1 MGLAPDGGC
10 RASMWGGGPRGVRVC
25 IGPDTGSGASRP
37 GLLGRGRRVL
47 GMDASLGMLELAAA
61 AVGDT
66 GWAPRLAC
74 ADAFR
79 LPLRDRAL
87 DAVTIAFGVRNLRP
101 RAQALVELA
110 RVLVPGGVLS
120 VLEAGAPRAGGVAPL

>member
-1 MGLAPDGGC
+1 MSRVSAMRPSHEVSGEGRRGI
-10 RASMWGGGPRGVRVC
+10 GGGVPPGVRVC
-25 IGPDTGSGASRP
+25 LDLCPGSGASLP
-37 GLLGRGRRVL
+37 GLLRPGRLVL

-66 GWAPRLAC
+66 GWAPRLVC

-110 RVLVPGGVLS
+110 RVLVPD
-120 VLEAGAPRAGGVAPL
+120 